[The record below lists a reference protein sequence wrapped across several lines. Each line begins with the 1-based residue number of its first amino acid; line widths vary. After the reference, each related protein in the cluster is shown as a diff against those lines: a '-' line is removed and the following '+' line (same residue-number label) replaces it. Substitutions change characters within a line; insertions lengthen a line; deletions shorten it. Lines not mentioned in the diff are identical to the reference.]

1 MKYNLKCF
9 CIANLQLHSETRVR
23 TLKLVKICFFS
34 TITLSFFLAHI
45 ALASELVIKANRGSL
60 QDVELSQEQLR
71 RIFFSRQT
79 HWPDGT
85 PIRPFVLPDKHPLH
99 IRFSKEI
106 LGVYPYQLRSAWDR
120 MMYSG
125 TGVPPI
131 TVKNAEEKRNKIE
144 QTPGAIGYFE
154 E

>member
-1 MKYNLKCF
+1 MGK
-9 CIANLQLHSETRVR
+9 LQLLANIRM
-23 TLKLVKICFFS
+23 LAAYLVKTRFFT
-34 TITLSFFLAHI
+34 TIMLSVFFANI
-45 ALASELVIKANRGSL
+45 AIASELVIKTNRDL
-60 QDVELSQEQLR
+60 LPDTTLNQEQLR

-85 PIRPFVLPDKHPLH
+85 SVRAFVLPDKHPLH

-120 MMYSG
+120 MMYTG

-131 TVKNAEEKRNKIE
+131 TVRSIEEMHKKIE